1 MTTERIEQSIK
12 DWDDKYKVK
21 DLDYLNLEVPQ
32 PSSFEALNS
41 FKFYCFSNNHHKH
54 SVESS
59 NSQLNT
65 LTDLAL
71 VNHLNLE
78 FTHSRVGL
86 SARIALKYF
95 HSLSDR
101 LREQDEQLRSI
112 SATQKK
118 ILKQLKSLEGE
129 LEQHRPLSRTD
140 VQQLVQEI
148 AQQPKLVEA
157 EALRLTKDL
166 EARTQEVRD
175 LLKEVKKA
183 LLS

>member
-12 DWDDKYKVK
+12 EWDDKYKVK

-32 PSSFEALNS
+32 PSSFENLHS
-41 FKFYCFSNNHHKH
+41 LKYFCFHNNCKH
-54 SVESS
+54 SLESS
-59 NSQLNT
+59 NSQLNL

-71 VNHLNLE
+71 VQHLNLE

-86 SARIALKYF
+86 SARIAIKYF
-95 HSLSDR
+95 HSISDK
-101 LREQDEQLRSI
+101 LKEQEEQLKTI
-112 SATQKK
+112 SATQRK
-118 ILKQLKSLEGE
+118 IQKQLKTLEGE

-140 VQQLVQEI
+140 VQQLVKEI

-157 EALRLTKDL
+157 EALKLTQDL
-166 EARTQEVRD
+166 ERKLQEVKD
-175 LLKEVKKA
+175 LLKDVKQV

>member
-1 MTTERIEQSIK
+1 MTAERIEQSIK

-32 PSSFEALNS
+32 PSSFQNLS
-41 FKFYCFSNNHHKH
+41 SLGFFCFHQNCKH
-54 SVESS
+54 SLESS
-59 NSQLNT
+59 SSQLNL

-71 VNHLNLE
+71 VQHLNLE

-86 SARIALKYF
+86 SARIAIKYF
-95 HSLSDR
+95 HSISNQLK
-101 LREQDEQLRSI
+101 EQEEQLKTVA
-112 SATQKK
+112 ATQKK
-118 ILKQLKSLEGE
+118 IQKQLKSLEGE

-157 EALRLTKDL
+157 EALRLTQDLERRLNEVKDL
-166 EARTQEVRD
+166 
-175 LLKEVKKA
+175 LGEVKKA